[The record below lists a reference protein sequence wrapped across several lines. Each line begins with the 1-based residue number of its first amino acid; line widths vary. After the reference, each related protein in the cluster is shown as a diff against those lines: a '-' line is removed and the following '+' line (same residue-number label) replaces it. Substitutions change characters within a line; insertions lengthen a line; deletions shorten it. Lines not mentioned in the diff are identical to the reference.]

1 MIGFDVTLPSVAE
14 NLALDEA
21 MLIEA
26 DLGRSPPLIRFWEPR
41 DYAVVLG
48 ASCRLRDDV
57 LLYAC
62 AHDGVPVLRRSSGG
76 GSVVVGPGTLNLTV
90 ILPESAAPGLSAV
103 DRAQSYVLE
112 RIAESIR
119 SRASTLA
126 SWRPSWLASSGAST

>member
-1 MIGFDVTLPSVAE
+1 MICLDVTLPSVAE

-26 DLGRSPPLIRFWEPR
+26 DEGRGEPVLRFWEPR

-48 ASCRLRDDV
+48 ASRRLGDDV
-57 LLYAC
+57 LSDAC
-62 AHDGVPVLRRSSGG
+62 RADGVPIVRRSSGG
-76 GSVVVGPGTLNLTV
+76 GSVVVGPGTLNITV

-103 DRAQSYVLE
+103 DVAQRYVLE

-119 SRASTLA
+119 RTGRPVHVLGQGDLA
-126 SWRPSWLASSGAST
+126 IGDRK